1 MAVGE
6 VEGGE
11 EDSEVADEDDDAVPV
26 PAVIHTFE
34 MSSFSLSLFPDRE
47 KSQRAF
53 SIDF

>member
-26 PAVIHTFE
+26 TAIIHTFE
-34 MSSFSLSLFPDRE
+34 IFALLSAYFLVMT
-47 KSQRAF
+47 
-53 SIDF
+53 

>member
-26 PAVIHTFE
+26 PVPAVIYTFE
-34 MSSFSLSLFPDRE
+34 MSCFSLS
-47 KSQRAF
+47 
-53 SIDF
+53 